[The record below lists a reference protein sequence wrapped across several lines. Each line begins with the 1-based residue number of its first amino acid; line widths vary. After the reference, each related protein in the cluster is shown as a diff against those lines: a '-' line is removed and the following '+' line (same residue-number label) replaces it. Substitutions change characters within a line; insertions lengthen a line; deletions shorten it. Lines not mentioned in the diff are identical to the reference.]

1 MQMKNLLFSVSDCV
15 CVFAVSGAKF
25 AIQGL
30 CYYFTNFINILCG
43 TRAKGEC
50 VCVQCVCVC
59 ELSRDFKMR
68 HLCCMLHCNEVLSDV
83 AVKFPRLKLSL
94 DFLSVAGCFLQIKFC
109 AIRSLAFSSPP
120 QIKDNLLIEYTL

>member
-1 MQMKNLLFSVSDCV
+1 MKNLLFSVSDCV

-94 DFLSVAGCFLQIKFC
+94 DFLSVRGVFC
-109 AIRSLAFSSPP
+109 KLNFAQYVPWLFHHPPRLRIICSLSIRC
-120 QIKDNLLIEYTL
+120 N